1 MKRIIWIRSVAGAFL
16 ISGAAILAQ
25 GTNGP
30 VTQSKTGS
38 TTKQPAGSP
47 EDRGEKAFQ
56 ANCSRCHNAP
66 EQLSP
71 RISGTVIKHMRVRAS
86 LSAKDAQAI
95 LQYLAP

>member
-1 MKRIIWIRSVAGAFL
+1 MKRTIWIRSVAGAL
-16 ISGAAILAQ
+16 LVSGAAILAQ

-38 TTKQPAGSP
+38 ATKQPA
-47 EDRGEKAFQ
+47 EALQNQGEKAFQ

-66 EQLSP
+66 EQIPP